1 MPDQH
6 NVTDMGGT
14 MRLGAYP
21 CMLDEGSKAYKAYG
35 KQLISERHRHR
46 YEVNNDYRDLLEK
59 TVCTYADSPPT
70 SILLKW

>member
-59 TVCTYADSPPT
+59 NGMHICGLSPDKH
-70 SILLKW
+70 IVEW